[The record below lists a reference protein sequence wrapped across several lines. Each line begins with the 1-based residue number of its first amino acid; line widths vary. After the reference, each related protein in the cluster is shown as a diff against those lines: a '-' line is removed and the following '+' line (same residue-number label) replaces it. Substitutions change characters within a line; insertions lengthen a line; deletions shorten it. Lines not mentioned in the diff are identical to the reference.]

1 MEGLVY
7 HHQNPHA
14 LCITPSSL
22 TYKRGLKRA
31 AEDAEEALQRP
42 SPDITAVQIQQPAQT
57 QEPAPTRVITG
68 MLATIPQNLWY
79 FGASLVNGLVDL
91 FSSRHAPPA
100 QQQAA
105 QQHAANSQPTQITA
119 VATDHTDSKRRAVDT
134 SPINATLSS
143 TSRTHTSPTHT
154 SPTHTSP
161 TARVK
166 RTMHFPG
173 ARRASGTSAAVLATS
188 PAAFDKDS
196 AQAKAAANRAAW
208 YKQYHDPTLA
218 KLAKKL
224 ELARAQKSNA
234 TTQRT
239 TVDKTIP
246 IKDRQIS
253 GLIQKAIIAQ
263 GTTTAQR
270 AVQKRQ
276 KKKAA
281 EEQAA
286 AEKEAADIAAAEE
299 VARLELEKEKALIA
313 AEQEK
318 QRVAAEEEE
327 RQRVA
332 AEEEAQRVA
341 AEEEKQRVAAEE
353 EKQRVAAGEVAD
365 PHNPE
370 KRRSQVVS
378 EVFPGELGMHIDDIT
393 EYPKDDRQ
401 TVIQVAGIP
410 IQGITFRRI
419 LANVDSFSEGTD
431 SWLDDDAIN
440 AWYNLIVETKKQQTG
455 YVKSDTNAPAF
466 ANLQTAW
473 YAKYLKEKGKGL
485 KRWMKR
491 AGIGGANM
499 LKCERIFL
507 PINAG
512 NHWTL
517 LIINGVDRSI
527 EYLDS
532 LGGSGARYFE
542 IARELLK
549 SELGDKYL
557 EKEWTDLKR
566 NRSCPQA
573 NMDDCGVFTCM
584 NGLAAAK
591 GRPYNEVTAKHMY
604 DARVMMAAVFFN
616 QSFEDIVVW

>member
-31 AEDAEEALQRP
+31 AEDAEDELQRP
-42 SPDITAVQIQQPAQT
+42 SPDIHPAAQTQQQPAQF
-57 QEPAPTRVITG
+57 QQPAPTRVITG

-79 FGASLVNGLVDL
+79 FGATLVNGVVDL
-91 FSSRHAPPA
+91 FSSRHAPSA

-105 QQHAANSQPTQITA
+105 QQHAATSQPTQITA
-119 VATDHTDSKRRAVDT
+119 VATDHTDSKRRAVD
-134 SPINATLSS
+134 
-143 TSRTHTSPTHT
+143 
-154 SPTHTSP
+154 
-161 TARVK
+161 
-166 RTMHFPG
+166 
-173 ARRASGTSAAVLATS
+173 TS

-218 KLAKKL
+218 NLAKKL
-224 ELARAQKSNA
+224 ELARAQKSTA

-239 TVDKTIP
+239 TVDNTIP

-253 GLIQKAIIAQ
+253 GLIRKAYIAQ

-276 KKKAA
+276 AAEQKKKLA

-299 VARLELEKEKALIA
+299 VARLELEKEKEKALIA
-313 AEQEK
+313 AEQ
-318 QRVAAEEEE
+318 
-327 RQRVA
+327 
-332 AEEEAQRVA
+332 EAQRVA

-353 EKQRVAAGEVAD
+353 EKQRVAAEDALFGPLLEATRITAEEVAAAAEAKL
-365 PHNPE
+365 E
-370 KRRSQVVS
+370 KRRLQVVS
-378 EVFPGELGMHIDDIT
+378 EVFPGELGLYIGDIM
-393 EYPKDDRQ
+393 ENPKGDRQ

-410 IQGITFRRI
+410 LQGITFRRI
-419 LANVDSFSEGTD
+419 LASVHSFSEGTD
-431 SWLDDDAIN
+431 SWLDDDAVN

-499 LKCERIFL
+499 LKCFL

-532 LGGSGARYFE
+532 LGGSGTRYFE

-591 GRPYNEVTAKHMY
+591 GRPYKEVTAMHMY

-616 QSFEDIVVW
+616 QSFEDVVVW